1 MADPVIRLDKS
12 KTFSTCHGDRTP
24 EDPAYKVA
32 YNQGGVLTVKGR
44 KVQVLLPFDVHGEL
58 VPDDG
63 KTGPFR
69 GMGPE
74 GKEIVYQPL
83 YDANMRAYLAA
94 KIARMTAIASVSAPA
109 AGPQIE
115 DEGDGSI
122 SDELAAAPNADDVD
136 LSAWLRGQAKYPP
149 RLLREA
155 ALKRFSTHYS
165 STADIVVD
173 AVMDHK
179 LVRED
184 EVCQELAGYLK
195 KAFVSDPS
203 IHTVAAN
210 APVGTGSRD
219 PAFNAQ
225 MPNEQQPA

>member
-12 KTFSTCHGDRTP
+12 KQHSTCHGDRTP
-24 EDPAYKVA
+24 EDPLYHVA
-32 YNQGGVLTVKGR
+32 FWQGGWMVGAKG
-44 KVQVLLPFDVHGEL
+44 KKIIVQLPFDVHGEL
-58 VPDDG
+58 VLDDG
-63 KTGPFR
+63 RTGPLK

-74 GKEIVYQPL
+74 GKEIIYQPL
-83 YDANMRAYLAA
+83 YSADMRAYLAA
-94 KIARMTAIASVSAPA
+94 KTKRIAAIAGAVAPS
-109 AGPQIE
+109 GPQI
-115 DEGDGSI
+115 DDDDDAQ
-122 SDELAAAPNADDVD
+122 SDELAAAPPNADDVD

-155 ALKRFSTHYS
+155 ALKRFNTHYS
-165 STADIVVD
+165 NTGDIVVD
-173 AVMDHK
+173 AVMEHR

-184 EVCQELAGYLK
+184 EVCPELAGYIK

-203 IHTVAAN
+203 IHQVAAN

-225 MPNEQQPA
+225 MSNAQSA